1 MVLGAKLWQVISLVN
16 KRKKTARGLALRV
29 LQEVFDKGAYSNIAL
44 NKELQSSDLSD
55 ADKHLATELVYG
67 TVARKI
73 TLEWYLAHEIP
84 DRDKLD
90 SWVYY
95 LLMLSLYQLV
105 YLDKIPAHAVVH
117 EAVSLAKR
125 CRGTDKF
132 VNAILRNFL
141 AKPLPDISEIKR
153 KNKRLSIQYSA
164 PVWLVK
170 TLLEEYGEER
180 GKAILASLFVR
191 NKASVRVID
200 AKRVEDLATE
210 LGATPSQL
218 SPVGLIKP
226 SGHFAG
232 TKVFQEGLLTIQDE
246 TSQLVAPTLKIG
258 GWEEVLDACA
268 APGGKTTHIASYLT
282 DGHVTALDLYDHK
295 LALIEE
301 NARRLGVSD
310 RVTTRKLDA
319 TQVAETFG
327 PDYFDKILVDA
338 PCSGIGLIRR
348 KPDIKYNKEATDF
361 ASLQQ
366 IQLAILDSVCQT
378 IKKGGIII
386 YSTCTIVAK
395 ENQEV
400 IQKFL
405 DSHPNFEQV
414 PLTHDCTDIVR
425 DGCLLITPEQYMT
438 DGFFIGQ
445 VRRKS

>member
-1 MVLGAKLWQVISLVN
+1 MN
-16 KRKKTARGLALRV
+16 KGVETARSVALRI

-44 NKELQSSDLSD
+44 KKELQSSDLSD

-95 LLMLSLYQLV
+95 LLMLSLYQLL
-105 YLDKIPAHAVVH
+105 YLDKIPSHAVVH
-117 EAVSLAKR
+117 EAVNLAKR
-125 CRGTDKF
+125 GRGTDKF
-132 VNAILRNFL
+132 VNAILRSIL
-141 AKPLPDISEIKR
+141 AKPLPDIASIKR
-153 KNKRLSIQYSA
+153 KNKRLSIQYSV

-170 TLLEEYGEER
+170 TLIDEYKEER
-180 GKAILASLFVR
+180 AEAILASLFFR
-191 NKASVRVID
+191 NKASVRVTDIN
-200 AKRVEDLATE
+200 RVEDLARE
-210 LGATPSQL
+210 LEATPSKL
-218 SPVGLIKP
+218 SPVGLVKP

-232 TKVFQEGLLTIQDE
+232 TKAFQEGLLTIQDE
-246 TSQLVAPTLKIG
+246 TSQLVAPTLQIE
-258 GWEEVLDACA
+258 GWEEILDACA
-268 APGGKTTHIASYLT
+268 APGGKTTHMASYLT
-282 DGHVTALDLYDHK
+282 SGQITALDLYDHK

-301 NARRLGVSD
+301 NAKRLGVSEKII
-310 RVTTRKLDA
+310 TRKLDA
-319 TQVAETFG
+319 TEVAETFG
-327 PDYFDKILVDA
+327 PDRFDKILVDA

-348 KPDIKYNKEATDF
+348 KPDIKYNKEAADF

-378 IKKGGIII
+378 IKKGGIIT
-386 YSTCTIVAK
+386 YSTCTIVSK

-400 IQKFL
+400 IQRFL
-405 DSHPNFEQV
+405 ELHPNFEQV
-414 PLTHDCTDIVR
+414 ALTHECTDIVQ